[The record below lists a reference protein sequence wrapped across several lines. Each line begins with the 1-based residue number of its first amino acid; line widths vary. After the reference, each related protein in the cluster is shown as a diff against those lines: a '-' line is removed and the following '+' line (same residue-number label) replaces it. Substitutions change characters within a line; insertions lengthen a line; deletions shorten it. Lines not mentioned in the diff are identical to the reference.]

1 GDMVLLFDRL
11 AGVVAARMLGN
22 FFCGPGD
29 QPHRRRRRDQGERLL
44 PMRMGDRV
52 AIPVEAHVGG
62 FAGGDDPLHGGVE
75 GMRGEREKPRLLVR
89 EELGDGVIGVL
100 GMAALMRDLVAPAP
114 KLRVQIVDIAKRP
127 RGKERVPEV
136 LNLALDFPL
145 LIAPARRTGSGG
157 KVIVAGELEPPRMK
171 PNGTA
176 LTFEHGTAK
185 VVVDEGP
192 CNANKAVMKG
202 LDMPAQETLKGLI
215 EREQCR

>member
-1 GDMVLLFDRL
+1 
-11 AGVVAARMLGN
+11 
-22 FFCGPGD
+22 
-29 QPHRRRRRDQGERLL
+29 
-44 PMRMGDRV
+44 
-52 AIPVEAHVGG
+52 
-62 FAGGDDPLHGGVE
+62 
-75 GMRGEREKPRLLVR
+75 
-89 EELGDGVIGVL
+89 
-100 GMAALMRDLVAPAP
+100 MAALMRDLVAPAP

-215 EREQCR
+215 EREQCRDRSRIGQHHHEPGERPGAVADADGPKRAQSTCASSAANVVSRR